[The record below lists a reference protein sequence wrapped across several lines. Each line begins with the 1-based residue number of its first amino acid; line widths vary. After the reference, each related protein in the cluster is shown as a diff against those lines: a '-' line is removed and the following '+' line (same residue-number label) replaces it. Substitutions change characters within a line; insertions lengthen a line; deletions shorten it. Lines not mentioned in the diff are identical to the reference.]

1 MLIFDLPNW
10 IISFTVLGTGM
21 LMWAVSIVVMLMIIN
36 IFKEAIIRI
45 TQYVRN
51 K

>member
-21 LMWAVSIVVMLMIIN
+21 LMWAVSIVVMLMVIN

>member
-21 LMWAVSIVVMLMIIN
+21 LMWAVSIVVILMIIN